1 MAEKVEGTFYLDGL
15 IEGPIPS
22 VPDAEEKLR
31 TWTRQTARQNL
42 RFSLEV
48 DGGTFSLLG
57 STHRVPVDTLIESP
71 KHAVIHAM
79 EELLRAF
86 PPTERTNLVSTVHSI
101 EYRVNLEVQTLYA
114 IGPDGSVQTRQRNVE
129 TKTTAP
135 PQPLSRK
142 QKLKMVLM
150 GLLITVAL
158 VGISAFFIDYR
169 GMIADIVDE
178 LTPLDV
184 TQIEVNTDPFT
195 EYFTISQKTIN
206 KKNRTLVLTLH
217 REAGFPLNVSE
228 LQRAYDQATKL
239 PLRLTLE
246 ALAQGYVRC
255 ERFDKDGLFLD
266 VSLVRIEPLRTH
278 PTIQIELPLPRD
290 KRLGRVSLSY

>member
-15 IEGPIPS
+15 IEGPLPS
-22 VPDAEEKLR
+22 IPDAEEKLR
-31 TWTRQTARQNL
+31 AWTRKTARQNL
-42 RFSLEV
+42 RFNLEV

-57 STHRVPVDTLIESP
+57 STHPVPVDMLIESP
-71 KHAVIHAM
+71 ERAVVNAL

-86 PPTERTNLVSTVHSI
+86 PPTERTSLVSTVHSI
-101 EYRVNLEVQTLYA
+101 EYRVNFEIQTLYA
-114 IGPDGSVQTRQRNVE
+114 IGPDGSVQTRQRDVE

-135 PQPLSRK
+135 PQPLTSK

-150 GLLITVAL
+150 GLLVAVAL
-158 VGISAFFIDYR
+158 VGISAIFIDYR

-184 TQIEVNTDPFT
+184 TQIEVKADPFA
-195 EYFTISQKTIN
+195 EYFTVSQKTIN
-206 KKNRTLVLTLH
+206 KKNRTLVLTLQ
-217 REAGFPLNVSE
+217 REAGFPLDVSA

-239 PLRLTLE
+239 PRRLALE

-255 ERFDKDGLFLD
+255 ERFDKDGRFLD

-278 PTIQIELPLPRD
+278 PTIQIALPLPRD